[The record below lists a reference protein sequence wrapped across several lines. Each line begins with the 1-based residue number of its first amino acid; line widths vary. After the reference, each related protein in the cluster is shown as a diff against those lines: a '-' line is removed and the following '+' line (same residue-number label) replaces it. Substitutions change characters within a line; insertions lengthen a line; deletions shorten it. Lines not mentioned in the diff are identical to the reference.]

1 MATFATYT
9 FATMLTVTYI
19 GQLFTGANANPISIS
34 FAAIIVLVHYA
45 LTNKN
50 DSE

>member
-9 FATMLTVTYI
+9 VVIMLTVTYI

-34 FAAIIVLVHYA
+34 FAAIIALVHYK
-45 LTNKN
+45 LTHDN